1 MNDPGV
7 YTDPHVFRPE
17 RFIRDGKINPE
28 IRDPGRSVFGYGRR
42 LVGNACQPRPSQ
54 GIRLMTYSNLRICPG
69 RYFAQDG
76 LFINLASILHV
87 FDITPPLDEHGNPI
101 KVGYRLSDGL
111 LSYVTSPYRTV
122 RYKLTLSHV
131 V

>member
-54 GIRLMTYSNLRICPG
+54 GIRLMTYSNRRICPG
-69 RYFAQDG
+69 RYFAEAS
-76 LFINLASILHV
+76 LFILAASLLHV
-87 FDITPPLDEHGNPI
+87 FQIRPPVDERGVPKKLEHKEASHGA
-101 KVGYRLSDGL
+101 LS
-111 LSYVTSPYRTV
+111 
-122 RYKLTLSHV
+122 
-131 V
+131 

>member
-7 YTDPHVFRPE
+7 YTDPHLFRPE

-28 IRDPGRSVFGYGRR
+28 IRDPGRFVFGYGRR
-42 LVGNACQPRPSQ
+42 LVGNACQSRPYQ
-54 GIRLMTYSNLRICPG
+54 GIRLMTYSNRRICPG

-101 KVGYRLSDGL
+101 KVGYRMSDGL
-111 LSYVTSPYRTV
+111 LSYVTSPYRTEP
-122 RYKLTLSHV
+122 YKLIL
-131 V
+131 